1 MTIRHST
8 RNRRSLMKFST
19 LLMLFLMVA
28 SAASA
33 QKITFQKGN
42 FASNYASEDWILHKG
57 DGPRVCKVFI
67 QFDTPFLSAPT
78 VVVNLTGV
86 DAPTDHGLRVSLKV
100 DKVSVTGFLLR
111 IETWEDSKING
122 VEGTWFAISKND

>member
-1 MTIRHST
+1 MR
-8 RNRRSLMKFST
+8 FPT
-19 LLMLFLMVA
+19 LLLILCLVA

-33 QKITFQKGN
+33 QKLTFQKGS
-42 FASNYASEDWILHKG
+42 FASNYASEDWILNKG
-57 DGPRVCKVFI
+57 EGPRVCKLYI

-86 DAPTDHGLRVSLKV
+86 DAPNDHGLRVSVKV
-100 DKVSVTGFLLR
+100 DKVSVTGFLLK
-111 IETWEDSKING
+111 IETWEDSRLNG

>member
-42 FASNYASEDWILHKG
+42 CASNYASEDWILHKG

-67 QFDTPFLSAPT
+67 HFDTPFLSAPT